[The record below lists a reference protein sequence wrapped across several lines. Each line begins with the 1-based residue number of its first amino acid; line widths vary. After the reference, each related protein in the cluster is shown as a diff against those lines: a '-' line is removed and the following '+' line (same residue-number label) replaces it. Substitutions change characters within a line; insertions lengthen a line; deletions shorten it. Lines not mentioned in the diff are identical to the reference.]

1 MHGRPCFWPYTAIPA
16 AALSAV
22 PSSAPQLSKAS
33 AVDASASALSK
44 LKLQEKEGAD
54 RSAGESLLPPRF
66 EPPDASVRAT
76 PCPNIFDPNTTE
88 EENVKQEVTAKV
100 EAWGM
105 KYSGHG
111 LRAYLGRMNEVFSA
125 FPPCDDATRLNLR
138 KAPASDVRKV
148 YLQVRP
154 TRHLGAEVLSF
165 ASIVIVFADCQAR
178 ASRQAV
184 VVISA
189 GSAVGLYGLQFVERG
204 IYCFQI
210 ERGFGIGVLKS
221 NERQEIQL

>member
-1 MHGRPCFWPYTAIPA
+1 
-16 AALSAV
+16 
-22 PSSAPQLSKAS
+22 
-33 AVDASASALSK
+33 
-44 LKLQEKEGAD
+44 
-54 RSAGESLLPPRF
+54 
-66 EPPDASVRAT
+66 
-76 PCPNIFDPNTTE
+76 
-88 EENVKQEVTAKV
+88 
-100 EAWGM
+100 M

-125 FPPCDDATRLNLR
+125 SPPCVDAPRLNLR

-154 TRHLGAEVLSF
+154 ARLLGAEVLLF
-165 ASIVIVFADCQAR
+165 ARIVIALADCQAR

-189 GSAVGLYGLQFVERG
+189 GLAVGLYGLQFVERG

-210 ERGFGIGVLKS
+210 ERGFGIGVLDS
-221 NERQEIQL
+221 NEWQEM

>member
-1 MHGRPCFWPYTAIPA
+1 MRAAQRDAKRA
-16 AALSAV
+16 AAAASAV
-22 PSSAPQLSKAS
+22 PSSAPQLSKTS
-33 AVDASASALSK
+33 SVDASASALSK
-44 LKLQEKEGAD
+44 LKLQEKEAAD
-54 RSAGESLLPPRF
+54 RSAGESLLLLRF
-66 EPPDASVRAT
+66 EPPDAT
-76 PCPNIFDPNTTE
+76 LCPNVFDPITTE
-88 EENVKQEVTAKV
+88 EEKVKQDVTAKV

-154 TRHLGAEVLSF
+154 ARLLRAEVLLF
-165 ASIVIVFADCQAR
+165 ARIVIAFADCQAR

-189 GSAVGLYGLQFVERG
+189 
-204 IYCFQI
+204 
-210 ERGFGIGVLKS
+210 
-221 NERQEIQL
+221 